1 MLLKVLETV
10 NVEMYFISSLNKH
23 QYNIGIMNNAKSPL
37 KYIIIIIIIIFFYAK
52 DWAHYSP

>member
-1 MLLKVLETV
+1 
-10 NVEMYFISSLNKH
+10 
-23 QYNIGIMNNAKSPL
+23 MNNAKSPL